1 MPQTLKKTF
10 YHLNTTGIQMV
21 TVLFN
26 IALFFIA
33 ANQDEAAASHVQK
46 CQGIV
51 SVHIADAPDL
61 TMRAVLLDLNP
72 YGRVPTMVIY
82 LGIYVTINNS

>member
-1 MPQTLKKTF
+1 
-10 YHLNTTGIQMV
+10 MV

-33 ANQDEAAASHVQK
+33 ANQDEALHVKK

>member
-1 MPQTLKKTF
+1 MYKKSV
-10 YHLNTTGIQMV
+10 IQIV
-21 TVLFN
+21 TVVFN
-26 IALFFIA
+26 VVLFFIA
-33 ANQDEAAASHVQK
+33 ANQDEVSSLHVKK

-72 YGRVPTMVIY
+72 YGRVPTMVIN